1 MIFDLEEWK
10 KKSGSMTFFPV
21 FFFLYTK
28 LCLYLSQYVDFGQIT
43 FTNVIGFI
51 RYTLLEQIID
61 VTCFR
66 VVSDRIVTKR
76 PKINL

>member
-1 MIFDLEEWK
+1 
-10 KKSGSMTFFPV
+10 MTFFPV
-21 FFFLYTK
+21 FFLYTK

-61 VTCFR
+61 VACFR
-66 VVSDRIVTKR
+66 IVSERIVTER

>member
-10 KKSGSMTFFPV
+10 KKWIDDLFFL
-21 FFFLYTK
+21 FFFYNK

-61 VTCFR
+61 VACFR
-66 VVSDRIVTKR
+66 IVSERIVTKR

>member
-10 KKSGSMTFFPV
+10 KKWIDDLFSR

-61 VTCFR
+61 VACFR
-66 VVSDRIVTKR
+66 FVSERIVTKR
-76 PKINL
+76 PKSNL

>member
-10 KKSGSMTFFPV
+10 KKWIDDLFSR

-61 VTCFR
+61 VACFR
-66 VVSDRIVTKR
+66 IVSESIVTKR

>member
-10 KKSGSMTFFPV
+10 KKWIDDLFSR

-43 FTNVIGFI
+43 FTNVIGFT

-61 VTCFR
+61 VACFR
-66 VVSDRIVTKR
+66 IVSERIVTKR

>member
-10 KKSGSMTFFPV
+10 KKWIDDLFSR

-61 VTCFR
+61 VACFR
-66 VVSDRIVTKR
+66 IVSERIVTKG
-76 PKINL
+76 PKSNL

>member
-10 KKSGSMTFFPV
+10 KKWIDDLFSP

-61 VTCFR
+61 VACFR
-66 VVSDRIVTKR
+66 IVRERIVTKR

>member
-10 KKSGSMTFFPV
+10 KKWIDDLFSR

-61 VTCFR
+61 VACFR
-66 VVSDRIVTKR
+66 IVSERIVTKG

>member
-1 MIFDLEEWK
+1 
-10 KKSGSMTFFPV
+10 MTFFPV

-28 LCLYLSQYVDFGQIT
+28 LCLYLNQYVDFGQIT

-61 VTCFR
+61 VACFR
-66 VVSDRIVTKR
+66 IVSERIVTKG

>member
-1 MIFDLEEWK
+1 
-10 KKSGSMTFFPV
+10 MTFFPV

-61 VTCFR
+61 VACFR
-66 VVSDRIVTKR
+66 VVSE
-76 PKINL
+76 

>member
-10 KKSGSMTFFPV
+10 KKWIDDLFSP

-61 VTCFR
+61 VACFR
-66 VVSDRIVTKR
+66 IVSERIVTKR

>member
-10 KKSGSMTFFPV
+10 KKWIDDLFPL
-21 FFFLYTK
+21 FFLYTK

-43 FTNVIGFI
+43 FTNVIGFT

-61 VTCFR
+61 VACFR
-66 VVSDRIVTKR
+66 IVSESIVTKG
-76 PKINL
+76 PKSNL

>member
-1 MIFDLEEWK
+1 
-10 KKSGSMTFFPV
+10 MTFFPV

-61 VTCFR
+61 VACFR
-66 VVSDRIVTKR
+66 FVSERIVTKG

>member
-10 KKSGSMTFFPV
+10 KKWIDDLFSR

-61 VTCFR
+61 VACFR
-66 VVSDRIVTKR
+66 FVSERIVTKR

>member
-1 MIFDLEEWK
+1 MIFDLEEW

-21 FFFLYTK
+21 FFFILYTK

-61 VTCFR
+61 VACFR
-66 VVSDRIVTKR
+66 IVSERIVTKR

>member
-10 KKSGSMTFFPV
+10 KKWIDDLFSP

-61 VTCFR
+61 VACFR
-66 VVSDRIVTKR
+66 FVSERIVTKR